1 MVYVGAQSLQANV
14 SLAAI
19 EAERTGDLANKGD
32 DHDAKDGAG
41 DYTIQETLKPIT
53 SPATIRCLHFFPAKL
68 SLGTY

>member
-1 MVYVGAQSLQANV
+1 MQANV

-53 SPATIRCLHFFPAKL
+53 SERAAPLYYSLSCLHFFRAKL